1 MGVEVTPN
9 SFKMPS
15 RQPVFSKLGRIL
27 EPTSGEAEHQA
38 GPMDP
43 KSLFQDSRPMGISD
57 LQDFFFYLKGG
68 TLYTPFYWEKGG
80 LMPNYPPSLPPQKH
94 IATKAPRGTDT
105 IWQ

>member
-1 MGVEVTPN
+1 MEVTPN
-9 SFKMPS
+9 SSKMPS

-57 LQDFFFYLKGG
+57 LQDFFFFLLKGEMHY
-68 TLYTPFYWEKGG
+68 TL
-80 LMPNYPPSLPPQKH
+80 PSIGRKE
-94 IATKAPRGTDT
+94 A
-105 IWQ
+105 

>member
-1 MGVEVTPN
+1 MGVEVIPN

-57 LQDFFFYLKGG
+57 LQDFFFF
-68 TLYTPFYWEKGG
+68 T
-80 LMPNYPPSLPPQKH
+80 
-94 IATKAPRGTDT
+94 
-105 IWQ
+105 